1 MKIPKNCL
9 YQGTLMHSRL
19 VPKNHSFKY
28 NIFYTF
34 IDIDK
39 LDELKKNIL
48 FFLITTLIFLVLT
61 IKIMVIEIKEK

>member
-39 LDELKKNIL
+39 LDELKKKIYF
-48 FFLITTLIFLVLT
+48 FFL
-61 IKIMVIEIKEK
+61 